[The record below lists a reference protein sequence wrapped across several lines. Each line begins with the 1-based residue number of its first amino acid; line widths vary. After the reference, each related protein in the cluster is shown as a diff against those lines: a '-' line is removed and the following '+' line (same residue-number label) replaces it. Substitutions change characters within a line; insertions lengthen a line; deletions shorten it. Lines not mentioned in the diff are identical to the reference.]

1 MGSPLRVVTL
11 STGDLA
17 ACRRFY
23 CGVLQMRELPEVGSA
38 AEVSGLNATQARL
51 WALPPEAR
59 WSVAYFASPGLSGGP
74 VLRVLEFSQ
83 PGPLIRPGFDL
94 LLEGGLAVG
103 FAVRDLQAVAAAA
116 REHGFPA
123 PTEPFAL
130 TLYREDGSRYQAME
144 CPLVA
149 PDQVYVPGVA
159 RPADLGPV
167 GPIAPGYNVGGPS
180 FATLVAN
187 HADPVLEFFSGV
199 LDYQV
204 RRDLM
209 LTEDNLQEQLRVP
222 PHTPIRYVTM
232 FARGSN
238 GSNVAFLDF
247 GDSGRKNPAPLGP
260 PSRGLV
266 MWSFRVRDL
275 DAALARVRAR
285 GLEVVCE
292 PLRLE
297 MPSGTQA
304 VATVRAPNGFLVE
317 LVGDSP
323 QEPVGLS
330 GTAATRAPAAR
341 SR

>member
-23 CGVLQMRELPEVGSA
+23 CGVLQMRELPEVGST

-51 WALPPEAR
+51 WALSPEAR
-59 WSVAYFASPGLSGGP
+59 WTVAHFVSPGLSGGP

-94 LLEGGLAVG
+94 LLEGGLTVG

-116 REHGFPA
+116 RQQGFA
-123 PTEPFAL
+123 VRNENVAHTF
-130 TLYREDGSRYQAME
+130 YREDGSRYEALE

-149 PDQVYVPGVA
+149 PDQVYTPGVA

-180 FATLVAN
+180 FSTLVAN

-204 RRDLM
+204 RRDVM
-209 LTEDNLQEQLRVP
+209 FKEDDLHEKLRLP
-222 PHTPIRYVTM
+222 PHTPIRFVTM

-238 GSNVAFLDF
+238 SSNIEFLDF
-247 GDSGRKNPAPLGP
+247 GPSGRKNPVPLGP

-275 DAALARVRAR
+275 DEALARVRAR

-292 PLRLE
+292 PLRLQ
-297 MPSGTQA
+297 MPFGTPT

-317 LVGDSP
+317 LVGDPP
-323 QEPVGLS
+323 QEPVVLS

>member
-1 MGSPLRVVTL
+1 MSVVTL

-51 WALPPEAR
+51 WALPP
-59 WSVAYFASPGLSGGP
+59 
-74 VLRVLEFSQ
+74 
-83 PGPLIRPGFDL
+83 
-94 LLEGGLAVG
+94 
-103 FAVRDLQAVAAAA
+103 
-116 REHGFPA
+116 
-123 PTEPFAL
+123 
-130 TLYREDGSRYQAME
+130 
-144 CPLVA
+144 
-149 PDQVYVPGVA
+149 
-159 RPADLGPV
+159 
-167 GPIAPGYNVGGPS
+167 
-180 FATLVAN
+180 
-187 HADPVLEFFSGV
+187 
-199 LDYQV
+199 
-204 RRDLM
+204 
-209 LTEDNLQEQLRVP
+209 
-222 PHTPIRYVTM
+222 HTPIRYVTM

-238 GSNVAFLDF
+238 SSNVAFLDF

-275 DAALARVRAR
+275 DEALARVRAR

-292 PLRLE
+292 PLRLQ

-317 LVGDSP
+317 LVGDPP
-323 QEPVGLS
+323 QEPVVLS
-330 GTAATRAPAAR
+330 GTVATRAPAAR